1 MLNWLKNKRNNKKG
15 FSLVEL
21 IIVVA
26 ILAIL
31 VGVLAPQYLKYVEKS
46 RKSTDVSNLDSLV
59 GAVKVAAADTDY
71 NISAGKY
78 TITMT
83 RTNTTV
89 EYTPN
94 TGNTETVK
102 DTKILA
108 ALKEFAGYTFTD
120 AGVST
125 DLKLK
130 SNRWNTVTGN
140 TTNTIKAEIVIDDD
154 SSVTVTYTPSAVL
167 DLTNEKETTT
177 PTTAAPAAP

>member
-71 NISAGKY
+71 NISAGTYKIVMGQDNT
-78 TITMT
+78 TITYT
-83 RTNTTV
+83 AGTGTTDNL
-89 EYTPN
+89 TQ
-94 TGNTETVK
+94 
-102 DTKILA
+102 TKVLA
-108 ALKEFAGYTFTD
+108 ALKEFSGYDFT
-120 AGVST
+120 ANNNTGT
-125 DLKLK
+125 CTTLKLK
-130 SNRWNTVTGN
+130 SNRWNTVATGH
-140 TTNTIKAEIVIDDD
+140 TSNTIEATIVISTD
-154 SSVTVTYTPSAVL
+154 SAVTITYAPSAVL
-167 DLTNEKETTT
+167 DLTNEK
-177 PTTAAPAAP
+177 